1 MRWAVTATSG
11 GTPSRLGPW
20 GGAGSPTGVGT
31 GTMTAPRL
39 PPTGAAL
46 RRSNGARPS
55 GVGETGISNA
65 NVRSVC
71 TYRADPSDGSG
82 FGPSKT
88 LASITGAP
96 SYRSVTL
103 PEIPIT
109 PGAVSATGSSRM
121 SGVETSTTLQ
131 TPLGPVRPSWR
142 ASMVTGGTA
151 SARVGLLITTS
162 ASLPWTSTLST
173 RSSPGPPPRT
183 LTARSE
189 AIPSGL
195 ACSGSCPSS
204 TAAWVSASASGFVS
218 GHRPSNVADGFGPGP
233 GGVTVGSSPNRRAD
247 VLTTTTSA

>member
-11 GTPSRLGPW
+11 GTPSRVGPW

-39 PPTGAAL
+39 APTASGIV
-46 RRSNGARPS
+46 RSNVARPS
-55 GVGETGISNA
+55 GVGETWISNA

-71 TYRADPSDGSG
+71 TYRADPSAGSG

-109 PGAVSATGSSRM
+109 PVAVSTTGSSRM

-151 SARVGLLITTS
+151 SANVCLLLRTS
-162 ASLPWTSTLST
+162 AV
-173 RSSPGPPPRT
+173 
-183 LTARSE
+183 
-189 AIPSGL
+189 L
-195 ACSGSCPSS
+195 AC
-204 TAAWVSASASGFVS
+204 A
-218 GHRPSNVADGFGPGP
+218 
-233 GGVTVGSSPNRRAD
+233 
-247 VLTTTTSA
+247 